1 MADLYSTLG
10 SNARRI
16 VPSSTFGTP
25 QLTSIILNTDGETL
39 PNGTEYWAPNDSDL
53 DNYNPD
59 SDFASPGSDVYF
71 AVRAIQQYCEIF
83 QVGGTSDSNYFTII
97 VRDSSIPYGPDQTF
111 QSEGETVVA
120 LRDAVREALGGAQVL
135 VYIGR
140 ITDDDTDG

>member
-25 QLTSIILNTDGETL
+25 QLTALILSTDEETL
-39 PNGTEYWAPNDSDL
+39 PNGSDVWCPNDEDA

-59 SDFASPGSDVYF
+59 SDFASPGSDVYL

-83 QVGGTSDSNYFTII
+83 QVGGSSDSFYFTVI
-97 VRDSSIPYGPDQTF
+97 VRDSSIPYGPGQTF
-111 QSEGETVVA
+111 QSEGETVAA
-120 LRDAVREALGGAQVL
+120 LQTAVREALGGAEVL
-135 VYIGR
+135 VTIGR

>member
-1 MADLYSTLG
+1 MANLYSSLG

-25 QLTSIILNTDGETL
+25 HLTSIILSTDGETL
-39 PNGTEYWAPNDSDL
+39 PNGSSAWCPNDDDL
-53 DNYNPD
+53 ANYNPD
-59 SDFASPGSDVYF
+59 SDFASPGSDVYL

-83 QVGGTSDSNYFTII
+83 QVGGSSDSDYFTII
-97 VRDSSIPYGPDQTF
+97 VRDSSIPYGPGQTF
-111 QSEGETVVA
+111 QSEGETVAA
-120 LRDAVREALGGAQVL
+120 LQTAVREALGGAEVL

>member
-1 MADLYSTLG
+1 MADLYSSLG

-25 QLTSIILNTDGETL
+25 QLTSIVLNTDGVTM
-39 PNGTEYWAPNDSDL
+39 PNGSDVWCPNDADA

-59 SDFASPGSDVYF
+59 SDFASPGSDVYL

-83 QVGGTSDSNYFTII
+83 QVGGSSDSYNFTII
-97 VRDSSIPYGPDQTF
+97 VRDSSIPYGPGQTF

-120 LRDAVREALGGAQVL
+120 LQDAVREALGGAAVL
-135 VYIGR
+135 VQIGR

>member
-25 QLTSIILNTDGETL
+25 QLTALILSTDEETL
-39 PNGTEYWAPNDSDL
+39 PNGSDVWCPNDEDA

-59 SDFASPGSDVYF
+59 SDFASPGSDVYL

-83 QVGGTSDSNYFTII
+83 QVGGSSDSFYFTVI
-97 VRDSSIPYGPDQTF
+97 VRDSSIPYGPGQTF
-111 QSEGETVVA
+111 QSEGETVAA
-120 LRDAVREALGGAQVL
+120 LQTAVREALGGAAVL

>member
-1 MADLYSTLG
+1 MADLYSSLG

-25 QLTSIILNTDGETL
+25 HLTALILSTDGETL
-39 PNGTEYWAPNDSDL
+39 PNGSSAWCPNDDDL
-53 DNYNPD
+53 ANYNTD
-59 SDFASPGSDVYF
+59 SDFASPGSDVYL
-71 AVRAIQQYCEIF
+71 AVRAIQQYCEVF
-83 QVGGTSDSNYFTII
+83 QVGGTSDSSYFTVI

-111 QSEGETVVA
+111 QSEGQTVAA
-120 LRDAVREALGGAQVL
+120 LQTAVREALGGAQVL